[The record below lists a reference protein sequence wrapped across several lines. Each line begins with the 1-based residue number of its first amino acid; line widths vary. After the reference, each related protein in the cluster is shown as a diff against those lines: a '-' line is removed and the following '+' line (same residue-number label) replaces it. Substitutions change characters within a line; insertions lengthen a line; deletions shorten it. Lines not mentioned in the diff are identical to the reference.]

1 MIKIIETK
9 KFKTT
14 SINLYLSVPMTRDDC
29 TKNALIPM
37 ILKRGSKNI
46 PNQQKLSQKLDD
58 MYGAYFGTDVLKM
71 GYNQV
76 LKFNISCLSN
86 DIVPT
91 GEDLVKKGIDLLNEI
106 VFNPSIEN
114 EKFSDKYL
122 KEEKD
127 ALKLIINSRI
137 DNKISYTR
145 ERCYSELCK
154 GTPAELYRLGY
165 IEDLDKITSEELVK
179 SYNKL
184 IKDAKI
190 DIIISGDVN
199 ANEIKKYI
207 ETIGL
212 NIQEKSITNIENSVQ
227 ISEPKIIDETMN
239 IKQANICFGF
249 DVENNSENDY
259 AKTTIFSAVLGGGSN
274 SKLFQNVREKAGLC
288 YTTFSQYQKLTQKIL
303 VYAGIENNNYEKAKD
318 LILKQVDDIKNSDF
332 TDQDI
337 EEAKN
342 LIVSMLYGIKEEQD
356 SEVANEYKKE
366 YEGIKLSI
374 EEFAEELQNVT
385 REDIVEIANKL
396 KLKVIYKLMPNV

>member
-14 SINLYLSVPMTRDDC
+14 SINLYLSVPMTHDDC

-58 MYGAYFGTDVLKM
+58 MYGAYFGTDVLKI

-137 DNKISYTR
+137 DN
-145 ERCYSELCK
+145 
-154 GTPAELYRLGY
+154 
-165 IEDLDKITSEELVK
+165 
-179 SYNKL
+179 
-184 IKDAKI
+184 
-190 DIIISGDVN
+190 
-199 ANEIKKYI
+199 
-207 ETIGL
+207 
-212 NIQEKSITNIENSVQ
+212 
-227 ISEPKIIDETMN
+227 
-239 IKQANICFGF
+239 
-249 DVENNSENDY
+249 
-259 AKTTIFSAVLGGGSN
+259 
-274 SKLFQNVREKAGLC
+274 
-288 YTTFSQYQKLTQKIL
+288 
-303 VYAGIENNNYEKAKD
+303 
-318 LILKQVDDIKNSDF
+318 
-332 TDQDI
+332 
-337 EEAKN
+337 
-342 LIVSMLYGIKEEQD
+342 
-356 SEVANEYKKE
+356 
-366 YEGIKLSI
+366 
-374 EEFAEELQNVT
+374 
-385 REDIVEIANKL
+385 
-396 KLKVIYKLMPNV
+396 